1 MFEYDVCGENDSLI
15 FNKIC
20 NIIENEYPKTVR
32 QKLLVDVDGS
42 MIQTYTL
49 NGYDIDVYDDYDIG
63 AIYMKSEVDLRDLF
77 EKIIYELKI

>member
-1 MFEYDVCGENDSLI
+1 MFEYDVYGENDSLI